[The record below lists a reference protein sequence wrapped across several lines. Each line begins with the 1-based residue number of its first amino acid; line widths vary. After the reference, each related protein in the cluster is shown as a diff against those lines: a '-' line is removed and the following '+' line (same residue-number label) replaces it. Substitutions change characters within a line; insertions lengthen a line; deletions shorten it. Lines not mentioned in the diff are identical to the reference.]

1 MDQLME
7 LHMDEMNETMKFCN
21 KREFN
26 EMNEIH
32 NHFEWIKLTITYNTI
47 MTPTHLGYQFQSFNK
62 NV

>member
-26 EMNEIH
+26 EMNEISQH
-32 NHFEWIKLTITYNTI
+32 
-47 MTPTHLGYQFQSFNK
+47 G
-62 NV
+62 